1 MANDPY
7 FTAATAKAADDRLAD
22 VADATIVRFV
32 AEFEPIAERYLGCA
46 LTPRTGATFTGWTD
60 RCGVL
65 ELPHVQ
71 VTACT
76 LVDADSS
83 AVVTV
88 DHIDQRIGRVHANA
102 VGRLTATYSH
112 GLAAV
117 PVGVQEACLEYV
129 VRRSQ
134 NNGQSQSRDVLS
146 QAYEGAT
153 TRYSTPDWSA
163 GRPTGY
169 LQVDSLLNS
178 ERNYRISVF

>member
-1 MANDPY
+1 MAAY
-7 FTAATAKAADDRLAD
+7 FTAATAKAADSRLANVD
-22 VADATIVRFV
+22 DAVIVRFV

-46 LTPRTGATFTGWTD
+46 QTPRSGATYTGWTD

-83 AVVTV
+83 AAVTV
-88 DHIDQRIGRVHANA
+88 DHIDQRIGRVYANA
-102 VGRLTATYSH
+102 VGRLTATYTH
-112 GLAAV
+112 GLASV
-117 PVGVQEACLEYV
+117 SPGVQEACLEYV
-129 VRRSQ
+129 LRRSQ
-134 NNGQSQSRDVLS
+134 NNNQTQSRDVLS

-169 LQVDSLLNS
+169 LQVDSLLNA
-178 ERNYRISVF
+178 ERNYRISLF